1 MKWLKIFIGFFV
13 GLMFG
18 LSILTGA
25 WMYWFVYRDLPSIR
39 ELKSL
44 EPVSVSVV
52 LDADGKAI
60 GYYPEDGR
68 VILQGKD
75 IPERLK
81 QAFIAAEDAGFYKH
95 AGLDMKRIISALIAD
110 IRANSYVQG
119 ASTITQQVVRSYL
132 LSREKTIT
140 RKLKEIVLAFRIERA
155 LSKDQILDL
164 YLNRLYL
171 GSGAYGVGAASLRYF
186 DKDCTLLS
194 LAETAMIAGLAPA
207 PARYSPLNDFP
218 AAKRRQNYVLTRMIE
233 VGYISDTEAAEAF
246 KEPLMIK
253 GESVAL
259 FSRYPYVTDYI
270 KTQVTEKFGD
280 EIFSKGITVRTTIS
294 PRLQDAA
301 EQSVRKGAIEL
312 EMRIGK
318 YRGPA
323 EKIDEAEKK
332 KLLAFQANQLA
343 WQGPKF
349 YKLYWA
355 AVQTVS
361 PLIVDIGGRSVELG
375 PDSYAWINPKG
386 KWNPQGKIKQG
397 DMVRLCSTP
406 DGFVLFHQPQ
416 VQGVL
421 VSFDLETGGVTAL
434 VGGIDYAISQFNRA
448 VYAKRQS
455 GSAIKPFIYA
465 AAMDKGFTPSS
476 IIFDTPISF
485 QTEGDEEA
493 WRPKNYEGD
502 FYGATTLR
510 TGLVQSRNVVTVKIL
525 RDIGIGYALSYL
537 RQFDMGTSF
546 PRNLSLALGS
556 GVVVPYDLFKGY
568 ATFAAYGLQFEPYI
582 IQSISQAGEG
592 TIFTT
597 SPPVR
602 AVKAAADQPD
612 PDLAAEPG
620 PPVDQETFTV
630 PDSLTAP
637 AVTDE
642 TNEIVTEDLPVTG
655 KRVISEQTAY
665 LVTNILTDAVNNGTG
680 WQAKKLGRPVA
691 GKTGT
696 SDENR
701 DAWFV
706 GYTPDVLCGVWLGY
720 DDNALSLGKTDTG
733 GSAACPIFTD
743 FMSSAL
749 GNRPVKDFRVPDGI
763 VFVKID
769 ATTGKLAT
777 DAATD
782 VRFECYKADAVPSQ
796 QEEQA
801 DKDQLLLKE
810 IY

>member
-1 MKWLKIFIGFFV
+1 MRWLKIFIGFCV
-13 GLMFG
+13 GLMVCIS
-18 LSILTGA
+18 LLIGA
-25 WMYWFVYRDLPSIR
+25 WMYWFIYRDLPSIR
-39 ELKSL
+39 ELKNL
-44 EPVSVSVV
+44 EPTRLSIVLASDGKPIGYFPEEGMVV
-52 LDADGKAI
+52 LKGK
-60 GYYPEDGR
+60 E
-68 VILQGKD
+68 

-81 QAFIAAEDAGFYKH
+81 QAFISAEDSAFYKH
-95 AGLDMKRIISALIAD
+95 AGLDLKRIISALIAD

-155 LSKDQILDL
+155 LSKEQILDL

-186 DKDCTLLS
+186 EKDCKSLS
-194 LAETAMIAGLAPA
+194 LAEMAMIAGLAPA

-233 VGYISDTEAAEAF
+233 EGYISEAEAAESYR
-246 KEPLMIK
+246 EPLMIK

-259 FSRYPYVTDYI
+259 FSDYPYVTDYV
-270 KTQVTEKFGD
+270 KALVTQRFGE
-280 EIFSKGITVRTTIS
+280 EIFSKGVTIQTTIS
-294 PRLQDAA
+294 PHLQDAA
-301 EQSVRKGAIEL
+301 EQSMHKGVIEL

-318 YRGPA
+318 YQGPEEGISDA
-323 EKIDEAEKK
+323 EKA

-343 WQGPKF
+343 WQGPKL
-349 YKLYWA
+349 YQLYWA
-355 AVQTVS
+355 VVQAVS
-361 PLIVDIGGRSVELG
+361 PLVVDIGGRNVELG
-375 PDSYAWINPKG
+375 PESYAWINPKG
-386 KWNPQGKIKQG
+386 SWKPRGALKQG
-397 DMVRLCSTP
+397 DMVRLCSTT
-406 DGFVLFHQPQ
+406 DGFVFFHQTK
-416 VQGVL
+416 VQGAL
-421 VSFDLETGGVTAL
+421 VAFDLETGGVTAL
-434 VGGIDYAISQFNRA
+434 VGGTDYSLSQFNRA
-448 VYAKRQS
+448 VYARRQS

-485 QTEGDEEA
+485 QTQDDEEA
-493 WRPKNYEGD
+493 WKPKNYEGD

-525 RDIGIGYALSYL
+525 KDIGIGYALSYL
-537 RQFDMGTSF
+537 KQFDMGTAF

-556 GVVVPYDLFKGY
+556 GVVVPYNLFKGY
-568 ATFAAYGLQFEPYI
+568 ATFATYGLIFEPYI

-592 TIFTT
+592 AIFTA

-602 AVKAAADQPD
+602 IVSKPPDKPD
-612 PDLAAEPG
+612 PDAAATLDLA
-620 PPVDQETFTV
+620 VDQDIPAI
-630 PDSLTAP
+630 PDALTAP
-637 AVTDE
+637 AVQDTTGEIAPQE
-642 TNEIVTEDLPVTG
+642 TLVTE

-665 LVTNILTDAVNNGTG
+665 LVTNILSDAVQHGTG
-680 WQAKKLGRPVA
+680 WRAKELGRPVA

-720 DDNALSLGKTDTG
+720 DDNMISLGKTDTG
-733 GSAACPIFTD
+733 GSSACPIFTD
-743 FMSSAL
+743 FMRSAL
-749 GNRPVKDFRVPDGI
+749 SNRPVKDFRVPDGI

-769 ATTGKLAT
+769 AKTGKLASE
-777 DAATD
+777 AATD
-782 VRFECYKADAVPSQ
+782 VRFECYKAGAVPTQ
-796 QEEQA
+796 QDEQSA
-801 DKDQLLLKE
+801 KDQLLLKE